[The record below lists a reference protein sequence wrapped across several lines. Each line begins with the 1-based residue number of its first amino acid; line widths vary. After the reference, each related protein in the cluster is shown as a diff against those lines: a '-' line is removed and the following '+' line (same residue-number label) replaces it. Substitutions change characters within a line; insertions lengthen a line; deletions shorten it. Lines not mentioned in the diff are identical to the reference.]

1 MCHPRAVFVILGL
14 DPRISV
20 LKNSKI
26 SYYVIL
32 GLDPRISVL
41 RNSGIPYRDCPVKP
55 DNDTRFV
62 ILGLFFVILGLDPR
76 ISIKIVQLDHFVSS
90 PDLIRGSQKKA
101 RKPDNDAR
109 LKKHKIKGRH

>member
-1 MCHPRAVFVILGL
+1 MGILEFLTTCVILGLFFVILGL

-55 DNDTRFV
+55 DNDTELRNSRIPIYLKV
-62 ILGLFFVILGLDPR
+62 I
-76 ISIKIVQLDHFVSS
+76 
-90 PDLIRGSQKKA
+90 
-101 RKPDNDAR
+101 
-109 LKKHKIKGRH
+109 